1 MVVSTAS
8 TSSEGEM
15 WDAEYGAGLKRE
27 TSNNLLPHPILT
39 HFGETRQK
47 RNGEI
52 IAFDFFSS

>member
-8 TSSEGEM
+8 TSSEM

-27 TSNNLLPHPILT
+27 TSNNILPYPILT
-39 HFGETRQK
+39 RFGETHQK
-47 RNGEI
+47 KNGEI